1 MTENSS
7 VVLPYSYTQFNGK
20 LYSYHYWSLKDSI
33 IISSE
38 YPFSAGDIVDVVAV
52 DEEKRVV
59 TVRPATNRE
68 AKRTLLILSNDIP
81 LGGDS
86 DYRFWFDG
94 CEPLVQHESTNE
106 GNKIYSFVVLVDS
119 ENASIKGYNRCLD
132 TRIQFQIVDREK
144 LNG

>member
-33 IISSE
+33 TISSE
-38 YPFSAGDIVDVVAV
+38 YPFSAGDVVDIVSV
-52 DEEKRVV
+52 DEERRVV
-59 TVRPATNRE
+59 VVRPAADRN
-68 AKRTLLILSNDIP
+68 AKRTLLVLSNDIP
-81 LGGDS
+81 LDGDS

-94 CEPLVQHESTNE
+94 CEPLIQHESINE
-106 GNKIYSFVVLVDS
+106 GNKIYSFMVLVEG
-119 ENASIKGYNRCLD
+119 ENAFIKGYNRSLN